1 MNSEQFCYWMSG
13 FIELNEAHLQSVL
26 PTESQWDMIKEH
38 LSTVFNKIT
47 PPIKPVPTK
56 QVVVSDYFPDLRP
69 PIITETPIFNKFP
82 QQHSY
87 FITDGPPYPSIL
99 TC

>member
-56 QVVVSDYFPDLRP
+56 QVGVYDYFPDLRP
-69 PIITETPIFNKFP
+69 PIITGTTNNFQPNQFTQP
-82 QQHSY
+82 Y
-87 FITDGPPYPSIL
+87 FLTDQAY
-99 TC
+99 